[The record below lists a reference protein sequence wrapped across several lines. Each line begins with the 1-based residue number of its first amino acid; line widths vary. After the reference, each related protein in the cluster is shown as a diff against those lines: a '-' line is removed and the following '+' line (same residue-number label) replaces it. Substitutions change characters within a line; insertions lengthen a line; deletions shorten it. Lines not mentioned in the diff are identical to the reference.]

1 MWVLPSSSSHFHIRV
16 PMETHIVLVP
26 PNPLMTLFEL
36 LRGPSK
42 SFLSS
47 EMRPEHLLST
57 PIGEHFESVSNV
69 DTFWYR
75 LCRFS
80 FRSTVSAMW
89 QTIAAMAANLTKLI
103 LLLGFGGCAVA
114 LANQRLFLTLMHA
127 SVWSFGFSR
136 TL

>member
-1 MWVLPSSSSHFHIRV
+1 
-16 PMETHIVLVP
+16 METHVVLVP

-47 EMRPEHLLST
+47 EMHPEHLLST
-57 PIGEHFESVSNV
+57 PIGEHFESVSNI

-80 FRSTVSAMW
+80 FRSTASAMW
-89 QTIAAMAANLTKLI
+89 QTIAAMAANRTRLN
-103 LLLGFGGCAVA
+103 LLLGFGGCAMA
-114 LANQRLFLTLMHA
+114 LAKRRLFRTLMHA
-127 SVWSFGFSR
+127 SIFSMA
-136 TL
+136 LAVPLSLIHI